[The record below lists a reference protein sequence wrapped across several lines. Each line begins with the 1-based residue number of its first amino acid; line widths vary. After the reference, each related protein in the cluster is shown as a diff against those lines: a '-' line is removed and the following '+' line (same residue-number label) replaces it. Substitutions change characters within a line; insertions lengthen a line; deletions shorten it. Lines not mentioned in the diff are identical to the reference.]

1 MAVQPLA
8 GTDFWPNSGF
18 HLCPRGCSQGW
29 TTLPGT
35 KEDGEAAHRPRL
47 LRPGFYGEKTIGLG
61 PTKSQWWESQVKI
74 HTSPCTSPPSS
85 LVSLCRPSL
94 QATPSP
100 WQPRDSLMGAILLLL
115 LGPQSFWIGLSLA
128 PGIIFSWT
136 GWGWGDGFEMIQ
148 AHYIYY
154 VLYFYYDIIS
164 RSSGVTSRRLWM
176 PVLEPPVAQS
186 PLQFHEGGHI
196 YSSIIQTKKS
206 EFREIKSLPPTHLA
220 VGHGVEI

>member
-18 HLCPRGCSQGW
+18 HLCPRGRSQGW

-47 LRPGFYGEKTIGLG
+47 LRPSF
-61 PTKSQWWESQVKI
+61 QV
-74 HTSPCTSPPSS
+74 
-85 LVSLCRPSL
+85 
-94 QATPSP
+94 TPSP

-148 AHYIYY
+148 AHYVYY

-164 RSSGVTSRRLWM
+164 KSSGVTSRRLWM
-176 PVLEPPVAQS
+176 PVSEPPVAQS

-196 YSSIIQTKKS
+196 YSSTIQTKKS